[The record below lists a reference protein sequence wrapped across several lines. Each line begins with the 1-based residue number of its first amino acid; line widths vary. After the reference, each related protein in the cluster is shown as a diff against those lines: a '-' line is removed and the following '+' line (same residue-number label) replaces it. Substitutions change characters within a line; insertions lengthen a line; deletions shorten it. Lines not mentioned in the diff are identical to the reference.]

1 MATVAR
7 EGQDEAMGTN
17 DLQEWLDIV
26 APRLGVSTEVVD
38 AVSSAVLDRV
48 RDVAHNVVR
57 PGAPLTAF
65 LVGLA
70 AGQAVQAG
78 AEASPAD
85 PQEVAAAVV
94 QRLLVVDELVNAW
107 REHGSGEAEVGLL

>member
-1 MATVAR
+1 
-7 EGQDEAMGTN
+7 MGTN

-26 APRLGVSTEVVD
+26 APRLGVCSEVVD

-48 RDVAHNVVR
+48 RDVAHDVVR

>member
-1 MATVAR
+1 
-7 EGQDEAMGTN
+7 MGTN

-26 APRLGVSTEVVD
+26 APRLGVSNEVVD

-48 RDVAHNVVR
+48 RDVAHDVVR

-78 AEASPAD
+78 VEGRAAD

>member
-1 MATVAR
+1 
-7 EGQDEAMGTN
+7 MGSS

-26 APRLGVSTEVVD
+26 APKLGVSSEIVD

-48 RDVAHNVVR
+48 RDVAHDVVR

-70 AGQAVQAG
+70 AGQAVQG
-78 AEASPAD
+78 DGSGTQAD
-85 PQEVAAAVV
+85 PSEVAAAVV
-94 QRLLVVDELVNAW
+94 KRLLVVDELVENW
-107 REHGSGEAEVGLL
+107 RQNGSGDAEVELQ

>member
-1 MATVAR
+1 
-7 EGQDEAMGTN
+7 MGTN

-26 APRLGVSTEVVD
+26 APRLGVSSEVVD

-48 RDVAHNVVR
+48 RDVAHDVVR

-70 AGQAVQAG
+70 AGQAVPAG
-78 AEASPAD
+78 ADGVAAD

-94 QRLLVVDELVNAW
+94 KRLAVVDELVNHW
-107 REHGSGEAEVGLL
+107 RQNGSGQDEAELL